1 MKAGGERKMRTNRE
15 WRERMGGI
23 GKLAV
28 KKPHLRK
35 YDAAKFLAAV
45 LLLACAFS
53 MTADAAAAQMTA
65 KVNKIYDIVLAII
78 QAAGGIV
85 LAWGIFDFATAY
97 QAHDTSQQTQSLKK
111 VVSGILMI
119 MAGTLV
125 TMLK

>member
-1 MKAGGERKMRTNRE
+1 MRTNRE

-23 GKLAV
+23 GKLEV

-45 LLLACAFS
+45 LLLACTFS